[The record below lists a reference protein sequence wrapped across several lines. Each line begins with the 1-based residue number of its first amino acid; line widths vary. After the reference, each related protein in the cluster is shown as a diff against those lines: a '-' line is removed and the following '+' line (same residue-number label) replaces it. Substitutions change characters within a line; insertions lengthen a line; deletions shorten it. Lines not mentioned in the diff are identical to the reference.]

1 MNDDLTPEERAL
13 LARIEAA
20 GRWDH
25 LLNDLSLLVPAF
37 IIVGLGIRFDSPA
50 ATVTGTVLYAVF
62 ALRAAVSQ
70 AKAVP
75 VMKSMVG
82 KLKRSGQTGE
92 PPASGQRGAV

>member
-13 LARIEAA
+13 LARIEAT

-37 IIVGLGIRFDSPA
+37 IIVGLGLRFDSPA
-50 ATVTGTVLYAVF
+50 ATITGTALYGFF
-62 ALRAAVSQ
+62 ALRAAFSQ

-75 VMKSMVG
+75 VMKSLLG
-82 KLKRSGQTGE
+82 KLRRNGQAPL
-92 PPASGQRGAV
+92 PPAAS